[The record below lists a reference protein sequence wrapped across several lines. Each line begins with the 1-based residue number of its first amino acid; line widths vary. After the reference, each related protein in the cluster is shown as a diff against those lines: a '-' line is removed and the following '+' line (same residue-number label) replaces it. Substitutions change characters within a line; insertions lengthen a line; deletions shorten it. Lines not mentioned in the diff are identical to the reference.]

1 MILHYPRFS
10 FPRKSGNPTLL
21 DNHHFRCSNATTL
34 GVSWIFSDTLYRL
47 TTADHLPKF
56 FFSGKPRSL
65 PNVSQWIVWLSL
77 ITVPC
82 FPTWAYP
89 PVIYLAME
97 NDRFIDGLA
106 ISNMTIFHSTPL
118 NYQSISQ
125 NLEPPISSKQF
136 PLWFT
141 YFWDHFLHWPMAADT
156 EPWATPCEVL
166 RQTTRQA
173 SEAPPA
179 EGRGGAHPGS
189 HGDITKITSILRF
202 R

>member
-1 MILHYPRFS
+1 MLVYQRVVLPCWTIIIFAVQMQ
-10 FPRKSGNPTLL
+10 TLL
-21 DNHHFRCSNATTL
+21 GYGQFSN
-34 GVSWIFSDTLYRL
+34 TLYRL
-47 TTADHLPKF
+47 TTADHLPK

-97 NDRFIDGLA
+97 NGRFIDGLA

-118 NYQSISQ
+118 NYQSIS
-125 NLEPPISSKQF
+125 EPPISSKQF

-141 YFWDHFLHWPMAADT
+141 YFWDHFSIGQWLQTRSP
-156 EPWATPCEVL
+156 EP
-166 RQTTRQA
+166 
-173 SEAPPA
+173 PPA
-179 EGRGGAHPGS
+179 RSYVRPPNRPRRHPRQRGEAEPIQDHMG
-189 HGDITKITSILRF
+189 I
-202 R
+202 